1 MSEFKPFAFAIIGIL
16 LYLAF
21 PFWAQSFCDESSKF
35 NREGNFIYAQFEEFL
50 QHFLNVS
57 VVEEA
62 VVQTT
67 KQCLQRCLENPQ
79 CFSTNIAIWRRS
91 DGKILCHL
99 LSREKFGA
107 PERFQANNSFH
118 HYSILVSPAKN
129 QCKLKFLQLKIFES
143 KS

>member
-1 MSEFKPFAFAIIGIL
+1 MNEFKSFAFARIGIL
-16 LYLAF
+16 FYLAF
-21 PFWAQSFCDESSKF
+21 PVLGQSFCDESSKF
-35 NREGNFIYAQFEEFL
+35 NREGNFIYAQFEECL
-50 QHFLNVS
+50 LHFLNVS

-62 VVQTT
+62 FVQTT

-79 CFSTNIAIWRRS
+79 CFSTNIAIWRRP
-91 DGKILCHL
+91 DGKILCEL

-107 PERFQANNSFH
+107 HELFQVNNSFH

-129 QCKLKFLQLKIFES
+129 QCKLEFLQLKIFES